1 MKNPA
6 LTWTLIGVGVLLVLI
21 SAFANP
27 LGLGAYPGFGWKKT
41 LGVVIGAAIILI
53 GLYFGRRRGASR

>member
-1 MKNPA
+1 MQNPA
-6 LTWTLIGVGVLLVLI
+6 VAWTLIGVGVLLVLI
-21 SAFANP
+21 STFANF

-53 GLYFGRRRGASR
+53 GLYFRRRSGASR